1 MAYSLKI
8 INGILSGVK
17 STEIQGTSL
26 IFNFTDGTSQTMTF
40 PIPAD
45 GKDGA
50 NGTSICRI
58 RNYPN

>member
-1 MAYSLKI
+1 MDIVTYGALSKR

-40 PIPAD
+40 PTPAD

-50 NGTSICRI
+50 MVFLLLD
-58 RNYPN
+58 